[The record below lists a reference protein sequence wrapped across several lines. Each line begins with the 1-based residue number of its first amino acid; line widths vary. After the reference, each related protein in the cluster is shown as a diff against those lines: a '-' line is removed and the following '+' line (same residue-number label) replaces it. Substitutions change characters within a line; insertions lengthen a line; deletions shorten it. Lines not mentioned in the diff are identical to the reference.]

1 MAAADREALVAYLQ
15 EVGRQDDDRIDLA
28 KAALALAALDRPQVS
43 LDRYRDHLAEL
54 AEAGSVADDAAIGD
68 CIAALTGTMTGRFG
82 YSGDELT
89 YDDVQNANLMRVIDR
104 RRGLPVALGILYL
117 HAGRARG
124 WAMHGL
130 NFPGHFLIRL
140 DRAGQRAVL
149 DPFHGGRQLTSA
161 DLRALLGAVAPG
173 NDLQPDHHTAVGNR
187 AILLRLQNNIRSRAE
202 AAGKKE
208 RVAAVLHSMLLV
220 APDRAEYWRD
230 YGRAQA
236 ELGQIKDGIAAT
248 RRYMELA
255 GADAASRHEALAFLQ
270 QLGQKLN

>member
-1 MAAADREALVAYLQ
+1 MAVDDREALTAYLH
-15 EVGRQDDDRIDLA
+15 EVGRQDDDEIDLA
-28 KAALALAALDRPQVS
+28 RAALALAALDRPQVS
-43 LDRYRDHLAEL
+43 LGRYRDHLVEL
-54 AEAGSVADDAAIGD
+54 AGAIAVADDASIND
-68 CIAALTGTMTGRFG
+68 CVAALAETMTARFG

-104 RRGLPVALGILYL
+104 RKGLPVALGILYL

-130 NFPGHFLIRL
+130 SFPGHFLIRI

-149 DPFHGGRQLTSA
+149 DPFHGGKQLNTA

-173 NDLQPDHHTAVGNR
+173 RDLRPDHHDAVGNR
-187 AILLRLQNNIRSRAE
+187 DILLRLQNNIRSRAE
-202 AAGKKE
+202 AAGKTE
-208 RVAAVLHSMLLV
+208 RLAAVLHTMLLI
-220 APDRAEYWRD
+220 APDRAEHWRD

-236 ELGQIKDGIAAT
+236 ALGQIKDGMAAT

-255 GADAASRHEALAFLQ
+255 GDDAASRHEALAFLQ